1 MARLK
6 GMWACSIALAG
17 LAVAQPAHATL
28 ALTVSDANAGGP
40 ISACSGTDGGTGI
53 LNETSDANFLLIN
66 INSLGSPLIPAP
78 GLSSNQVTLTS
89 SSGGDLPGYPHDRCR
104 SNQLSFSRW

>member
-53 LNETSDANFLLIN
+53 LNKTCSDKLLID
-66 INSLGSPLIPAP
+66 
-78 GLSSNQVTLTS
+78 Q
-89 SSGGDLPGYPHDRCR
+89 Y
-104 SNQLSFSRW
+104 